1 MRTGIFT
8 LLLVVALSWRVQAQ
22 ETLSNTPPDK
32 FYDQG
37 LDAFHREAYGAA
49 RNLFTQYL
57 ALSSNPVKEAD
68 YYLAISALRSGDS
81 EGVSKLLTFIH
92 QEPLHPLA
100 GSGYYVLG
108 SHFFAQNEFEEALKY
123 FIQVSGS
130 QLNAKDEEAWR
141 FKQGYSYLETGNVT
155 EAESNLEAVQNYRG
169 SYFNESSYYLGGIYF
184 DRGDYNQAL
193 TVLEALDGLSTPYAD
208 EVTMM
213 IAGIYF
219 HTNRYAQLYKYAGA
233 QVSNK
238 VSMKN
243 KQLNKLLGEAYF
255 GDQKYTSA
263 ASHLQKYLDMSG
275 NRADAET
282 FYKLGFAYFQTNENQ
297 KAIENFKKAGLEKG
311 AMGHISSFYLGQL
324 YLKERNLNYAY
335 SAFKT
340 VANSAENGEMREE
353 SSFTIGK
360 INFQRAQY
368 AEAIVDFA
376 AFIDQFPNSR
386 WKVEANELLAQS
398 YLKTSNYDQAIA
410 HLESIKNKSL
420 PLKKAYQKVTFQK
433 GQLLF
438 NDSRFQQ
445 ALLYFDKSTDF
456 PIDTRIAAQA
466 YYLKGECHTILNQ
479 SGQAGNAYRKSIETR
494 DPQWSIYANYGLG
507 YVYYN
512 DKAFDQ
518 AEGYFLN
525 YIRKAN
531 PTDDFY
537 QDALVRVADCYY
549 VQKKY
554 EQAIRAYTE
563 ITDPQY
569 VPYVTYQMGLVYRL
583 KGEEAKAQ
591 SEFGKVLRNPLSGY
605 GDKALFQMADMK
617 SESGDFQGSIT
628 TVNRLLND
636 YPESNLIP
644 YAKSQQ
650 ALSHFNLG
658 QYQESRKAYEF
669 VLENYMGHQVANSAL
684 LGLQELVKKGVDI
697 PNFDGYMEAY
707 QKAHPDDNSLEV
719 VAFEA
724 AKGAYYNQ
732 KYRESIEKL
741 KAFMSKY
748 PNSPFEED
756 ALYFLADSYYRNENW
771 QQAADGFGEI
781 IKIPGSAYVSRSL
794 DKRGKALVNLGQFAQ
809 AIQNYHMLS
818 QRAVNQKETF
828 QAHQGLMNTY
838 VKLNKSDSALFFAD
852 KILESDYKPANAEAS
867 AWLVKGKIYL
877 QKKNYNLAVDELL
890 KVMNDSKNESGV
902 EATYLLGR
910 VYFEQGKSKRS
921 LEVLFDLNRNFGS
934 YPYWIG
940 KSFLLIADNYLAMGE
955 ILQARATV
963 ESIIANATIP
973 EIKKEASQKLIK
985 IKNEESKLL
994 VSDTLKTDSI
1004 K

>member
-1 MRTGIFT
+1 MRTSIFT
-8 LLLVVALSWRVQAQ
+8 LILVALSWGAQAQ
-22 ETLSNTPPDK
+22 ETLSNIPPDK

-37 LDAFHREAYGAA
+37 LDAFQQEAYGAA
-49 RNLFTQYL
+49 KNLFAQYL
-57 ALSSNPVKEAD
+57 ALSKDAVIEAD
-68 YYLAISALRSGDS
+68 YYLAIAALRSGDS
-81 EGVSKLLTFIH
+81 EGVSKLLTFIR

-108 SHFFAQNEFEEALKY
+108 SHFFAKNDHEEALKY
-123 FIQVSGS
+123 FTQVSGS
-130 QLNAKDEEAWR
+130 QLNARDEEAWR
-141 FKQGYSYLETGNVT
+141 FRQGYSYLETGNQA
-155 EAESNLEAVQNYRG
+155 EAESNFEAVQNYRG

-193 TVLEALDGLSTPYAD
+193 SVLEALDGLSTPYAD

-238 VSMKN
+238 VSEKN

-255 GDQKYTSA
+255 GDKKYTLA
-263 ASHLQKYLDMSG
+263 ASYLQKYLDMSG
-275 NRADAET
+275 SRADAET
-282 FYKLGFAYFQTNENQ
+282 FYKLGFAYFQTGENL

-324 YLKERNLNYAY
+324 YLKEQNLNYAY

-340 VANSAENGEMREE
+340 VAKSTEDDDMREE
-353 SSFTIGK
+353 SAFTIGK

-368 AEAIVDFA
+368 AEAIVDFT

-386 WKVEANELLAQS
+386 WKVEANELLAQA

-479 SGQAGNAYRKSIETR
+479 SGQAGNAYRKSIESG
-494 DPQWSIYANYGLG
+494 DPQWAIYSNYGLG
-507 YVYYN
+507 YVFYN
-512 DKAFDQ
+512 DKAFDK
-518 AEGYFLN
+518 AEGYFLT

-554 EQAIRAYTE
+554 DQAIRAYSE
-563 ITDPQY
+563 VTDPQY

-583 KGEEAKAQ
+583 KGDEAKAQ
-591 SEFGKVLRNPLSGY
+591 NEFGKALRNPRSGY
-605 GDKALFQMADMK
+605 GDKALFQLADMK
-617 SESGDFQGSIT
+617 AESGDFQGSIT
-628 TVNRLLND
+628 HINRLLSD
-636 YPESNLIP
+636 YPESTLVP

-658 QYQESRKAYEF
+658 QYQESRKAYEY
-669 VLENYMGHQVANSAL
+669 VLENHLSHQVANSAL

-697 PNFDGYMEAY
+697 PDFDTYMEAY

-732 KYRESIEKL
+732 KYGESIEKL
-741 KAFMSKY
+741 KAFMAKY
-748 PNSPFEED
+748 PNSPFKED

-771 QQAADGFGEI
+771 QQATDGFGQVI
-781 IKIPGSAYVSRSL
+781 AIPGSAYISRSL
-794 DKRGKALVNLGQFAQ
+794 DKRGKALVNLGQFSQ
-809 AIQNYHMLS
+809 AINNYHLLGK
-818 QRAVNQKETF
+818 RAVNQKETF
-828 QAHQGLMNTY
+828 QAHEGLMNTY
-838 VKLNKSDSALFFAD
+838 VKINQPDSTLYFAD
-852 KILESDYKPANAEAS
+852 QILTSDYKPANAEAS

-921 LEVLFDLNRNFGS
+921 LEVLFDLNRSFGS

-955 ILQARATV
+955 LLQARATV

-973 EIKKEASQKLIK
+973 EIRKEASQKLMK

-994 VSDTLKTDSI
+994 VSDTIKTDSI